1 MSLNEVFKFSAI
13 ALTTATSAI
22 ALTGVFGNTPHP
34 SLNTLKAGTGL
45 ANTVAASGAFKDS
58 ITDPTRQ
65 FYKLLDSVPL
75 TSPTPTLAGLSPQ
88 QNATLLYGSFNTGLI
103 NGKQPTAENWDAS
116 APLGDDV
123 FAKKF
128 LEIAVSPEAR
138 FQIVDSSRRPDKGG
152 LGAVAYRDTQTD
164 AIHIFV
170 VGLETDVPQR
180 DALPDLKSLL
190 YGGMKEQTAELNAF
204 VKDLNA
210 RFPNKIQ
217 SITGQSMG
225 TIPASVVAFNNR
237 ETIPSIQLIVVEPRM
252 NRDLAATFTDKP
264 DEMIQW
270 YQQNATAME
279 VGANA
284 WSRSRVITLGEAP
297 AVNAKNSLII
307 TQDGKPLFGAPV
319 VGMGIVGSP
328 HQASRSVKNIALGTE
343 GIGVSTVDS
352 STLPTNA
359 AEVLRA
365 RGGFDI
371 AGAAITGFSC
381 LALTSSFAVG
391 AALMVAQQIKNKMQ
405 KG

>member
-13 ALTTATSAI
+13 ALTGI
-22 ALTGVFGNTPHP
+22 FGNTPHP

-45 ANTVAASGAFKDS
+45 ANTVAASGAIKDS

-75 TSPTPTLAGLSPQ
+75 TTPTPTLAGLSPQ

-204 VKDLNA
+204 VKDLNT

-225 TIPASVVAFNNR
+225 AIPASVVAFNNR
-237 ETIPSIQLIVVEPRM
+237 ETIPTMQLIVVEPRM
-252 NRDLAATFTDKP
+252 NRDLAATFTEQPDK
-264 DEMIQW
+264 MIQW

-284 WSRSRVITLGEAP
+284 WNRYRVTTLGEAP
-297 AVNAKNSLII
+297 PVNAENTLII
-307 TQDGKPLFGAPV
+307 TKDGKPLFGAPII
-319 VGMGIVGSP
+319 GMGIVASP
-328 HQASRSVKNIALGTE
+328 HQASKSVKDIALGTQ
-343 GIGVSTVDS
+343 GIGLSTVDS

-365 RGGFDI
+365 RGGFDM
-371 AGAAITGFSC
+371 AGAAAIGAAAF
-381 LALTSSFAVG
+381 ALTGG
-391 AALMVAQQIKNKMQ
+391 AAFMVAHNIRNKMQ
-405 KG
+405 NG